1 MSPRERN
8 LAIGVGVV
16 AALFLG
22 NMFYTSITD
31 GIAAKEAL
39 VDKADSDLQKTKA
52 IIESGKRATV
62 KLERLLPKSLPSD
75 REIADAQYRNWLYEL
90 ADQVAMDQESVTT
103 GQFQKV
109 NLPATSN
116 QKTPVEAYTVYE
128 FTLTGKCRSE
138 KVVDLLA
145 RYYNRDYLHRIKSL
159 TVTRDKKEKNL
170 VDIQLTSQAIALPK
184 ASAEKEPSLES
195 SGRLAMTT
203 DDYRKKILDR
213 NPFSPP
219 NSGPKFETGRSHDV
233 ELGKSWNLRL
243 DAKDPDGDRVNY
255 ELVTESDK
263 LPSGLSFRG
272 GELTWQPNEKTNAEI
287 VVRAVDEGWPHKS
300 SELKLALKVVDPPV
314 VKKEVTSAPDPAALA
329 YMSARVQNKDQSVEA
344 WIRSKTEASTIYLK
358 EGSDFSIGSVEGKVL
373 EINVDYVV
381 IESTI
386 EKEPRRW
393 RLYVGD
399 TLADAYAK
407 GIKD

>member
-22 NMFYTSITD
+22 NMFYTSVTD

-39 VDKADSDLQKTKA
+39 VEKADDDLQKTKA
-52 IIESGKRATV
+52 IIEAGKRASV

-75 REIADAQYRNWLYEL
+75 REIADAQYRDWLYEL

-170 VDIQLTSQAIALPK
+170 VDIQLTSQAISLPK
-184 ASAEKEPSLES
+184 ALAEKEPSLES

-329 YMSARVQNKDQSVEA
+329 YMSGRVQNKDQSVEA
-344 WIRSKTEASTIYLK
+344 WIRSKAEASTIYLK

-373 EINVDYVV
+373 EIASNYVL